1 MTFELRGERGSVSI
15 AGAGPRSIVAIDGEV
30 LLRGHAA
37 ATEWSTLAN
46 VAAVGDEHVDVLTA
60 SLDGWDVGDE
70 IIISGTTFGGDAS
83 THETRYISS
92 IHENHGE
99 CSQFSVVPCQSYAR
113 VNFTDADGK
122 PAPLNFT
129 HVSKTHTSQSKQ
141 IDARAVVARLT
152 RNVRVV
158 GVESTSNRF
167 GAAVAIQRGSARI
180 SGVEFTRAGQSSAA
194 GNPSIG
200 PRHPISL
207 FGDSIDPTSYI
218 KGCSVHRAWNRGIVV
233 LSSAA
238 VSISDNVI
246 FDTHGH
252 SYHVA
257 TSPGSLIPPASNI
270 LRNVGIFAQAHG
282 SGLPSDSTPAVFR
295 LNPGTG
301 IVSGNRACGSE
312 SHGFWIGFD
321 VLDVGAGDPKF
332 TSPWRQA
339 HLTITRPIHP
349 QVPDFSCLS
358 WIPVPMAIYQV
369 RELRQHWQAASPGV
383 TPRVG

>member
-1 MTFELRGERGSVSI
+1 MFKTHSRAHCI
-15 AGAGPRSIVAIDGEV
+15 
-30 LLRGHAA
+30 HTA

-167 GAAVAIQRGSARI
+167 GAAVAIHTRPTSRQGRGSFRGVAALLLYA
-180 SGVEFTRAGQSSAA
+180 SGADGRDQ
-194 GNPSIG
+194 
-200 PRHPISL
+200 
-207 FGDSIDPTSYI
+207 
-218 KGCSVHRAWNRGIVV
+218 
-233 LSSAA
+233 
-238 VSISDNVI
+238 
-246 FDTHGH
+246 
-252 SYHVA
+252 
-257 TSPGSLIPPASNI
+257 PP
-270 LRNVGIFAQAHG
+270 
-282 SGLPSDSTPAVFR
+282 
-295 LNPGTG
+295 
-301 IVSGNRACGSE
+301 
-312 SHGFWIGFD
+312 
-321 VLDVGAGDPKF
+321 
-332 TSPWRQA
+332 
-339 HLTITRPIHP
+339 
-349 QVPDFSCLS
+349 
-358 WIPVPMAIYQV
+358 
-369 RELRQHWQAASPGV
+369 
-383 TPRVG
+383 